1 MRAHAA
7 ILPRFPMCGIALAI
21 GHVDAAIEA
30 AVERMSSAQVHR
42 GPDASGSW
50 RSDPS
55 ESSRGVVLA
64 FRRLAIVDLSEA
76 ANQPMHDEET
86 GNVLV
91 FNGEIYGFEE
101 LREELRALGAQFRTR
116 SDTEVLLRAYAV
128 WGAECVK
135 RLRGMFAIA
144 LWDARRRVL
153 LLARDRLGIKPL
165 YYARIAGQQGRA
177 TLLCASEMRALL
189 ASQLLERRLSPAAL
203 ATYAWNGFV
212 NGDDALVLGVF
223 ELPAGHWVEISLE
236 GELPRPR
243 EYWRLPVP
251 SGPGVESLD
260 ELRAELERAT
270 RQHLVSD
277 VPVGIFLSG
286 GIDSSAIA
294 ALAARAGKGPVC
306 TFTIAFDD
314 PSFDESRHARAV
326 ADGLGTQHREIRL
339 TEATF
344 AGQLEA
350 ALACLDQPSFDAL
363 NTYFVSRA
371 VREAGIT
378 VALAGTGGDEIFGG
392 YRSFQEIP
400 RGSRIARRA
409 RHVPRGLR
417 SALARVVTRAA
428 MGASGAI
435 PPQTRWGKL
444 EDALGSGGDPVDVYQ
459 VSYGLFSGRFLAE
472 LLDPDVAGEAVRGL
486 TPARRERLRALGADA
501 PVLRAVSALELSNF
515 LEQRLLRDT
524 DAASMAVSLEVRVP
538 LLDHVVIEAAARLS
552 DRRRFE
558 PLGRKQAL
566 RDAALGG
573 LDPSIFERPKSG
585 FVLPIERWARGG
597 MQAEVAETLNDASA
611 CRAVGFAPEPV
622 ARLWKA
628 FEAGAPGI
636 YWSRV
641 WSIFALLRWCA
652 RHRVSLSGTL
662 GAA

>member
-1 MRAHAA
+1 
-7 ILPRFPMCGIALAI
+7 MCGIALAI

-30 AVERMSSAQVHR
+30 AVERMSSAQTHR
-42 GPDASGSW
+42 GPDAGGSW
-50 RSDPS
+50 RSAASD
-55 ESSRGVVLA
+55 SSRGVVLA
-64 FRRLAIVDLSEA
+64 HRRLSIVDLSEA
-76 ANQPMHDEET
+76 ANQPMHDAET

-101 LREELRALGAQFRTR
+101 LREELRALGVQFRTR
-116 SDTEVLLRAYAV
+116 SDSEVLLRAYAV
-128 WGAECVK
+128 WGPECVK
-135 RLRGMFAIA
+135 RLRGMFAFA
-144 LWDARRRVL
+144 LWDARRKVL
-153 LLARDRLGIKPL
+153 VLARDRLGIKPL
-165 YYARIAGQQGRA
+165 YYARVVGKKGRA
-177 TLLCASEMRALL
+177 TLFCASEVRALL
-189 ASQLLERRLSPAAL
+189 ATERLERRLSPAAL

-212 NGDDALVLGVF
+212 NGNDALVLGVF
-223 ELPAGHWVEISLE
+223 ELPAGHWVEVSLE
-236 GELPRPR
+236 GELPKPR
-243 EYWRLPVP
+243 EYWRLPVR
-251 SGPGVESLD
+251 SGPGTDSLD

-277 VPVGIFLSG
+277 VPVGVFLSG

-294 ALAARAGKGPVC
+294 ALAARAGKGPIC

-314 PSFDESRHARAV
+314 PNFDESRYARAV
-326 ADGLGTQHREIRL
+326 ADGLGTQHREILL
-339 TEATF
+339 TETSF

-400 RGSRIARRA
+400 RGSRIARCA
-409 RHVPRGLR
+409 RYVPGGWRR
-417 SALARVVTRAA
+417 ALARMVTRAA

-444 EDALGSGGDPVDVYQ
+444 EDALACGGDPVDVYQ

-472 LLDPDVAGEAVRGL
+472 LLDPDVAGEARYGL
-486 TPARRERLRALGADA
+486 TPARREWLRELGSGAPMLRAI
-501 PVLRAVSALELSNF
+501 SALELSNF

-566 RDAALGG
+566 REAALQG

-597 MQAEVAETLNDASA
+597 MQRAVAETLNDASA
-611 CRAVGFAPEPV
+611 CRAAGLVPVAV
-622 ARLWKA
+622 ARLWQA

-652 RHRVSLSGTL
+652 RHQVSLSGGPT
-662 GAA
+662 GR